1 MKYNISGLSEEE
13 IKKSREKHGT
23 NELTPAETTTF
34 LDKLK
39 ENFDDPIIKIL
50 IVALVINVVFFFL
63 GQTEWYES
71 LGIAIAVLLATVIS
85 TWSEYSNEESFQ
97 KLQEDASKIKCKVF
111 RNNLIEEV
119 YIDDIVVGDY
129 VLLQSG
135 DKIPADGK
143 LIQGSLN
150 VDQASLT
157 GEAKEIKKKA
167 VPEDFKEEKKNTD
180 LTNPYDLYRGTVAV
194 SGEGI
199 LKVEEVGDKTFYG
212 NLAQEMQTED
222 RESPL
227 KVKLGALA
235 EGISK
240 FGYIGGTLIAVAFMF
255 KKVLLD
261 NAFDMAQ
268 ISAYLS
274 NWQTPVNDLVTAIIL
289 AIIIIVVAVPEG
301 LPMMI
306 AMVLSLN
313 MRKLL
318 KDNILVRKLIGI
330 ETSGSLN
337 ILFSDKTGT
346 ITKGQLEAVTFVSGF
361 KGEYASYDKIPDK
374 LGNLLNLSLKNNT
387 NALIKEKDEG
397 GGIQVVGG
405 NATERALLEF
415 VASNGKP
422 DSKEEVIKT
431 IPFDSE
437 HKYSAT
443 QVKGEHN
450 LTLIKGAPEKLL
462 DKCAYY
468 YDENGEKLPFKNRD
482 EIEAKIDELAAKAIR
497 IIAVATSED
506 DLQEDHN
513 FSNLNLVGII
523 GIRDDLRDESVSA
536 IKEAKDAGI
545 QVVMIT
551 GDRKETAVAI
561 AKDAGLIES
570 SKDIVLTSQE
580 IQELTDDQLKEM
592 LPNIRVIARAL
603 PTDKSR
609 LVKIAQELDLVVGMT
624 GDGVNDSP
632 ALKRADIGFAMGSGT
647 EVAKEAGDIV
657 VLDDNFLSITK
668 SVLYGRTIFNSI
680 RKFIVYQ
687 LTVNVGA
694 ILIAFIGPFI
704 GVDLPLTMTQM
715 LWVNLVM
722 DTLAALAFGGEAA
735 LKKYMKEPP
744 KRRTEAIINKDMWSS
759 ILLNGGFLAAICIF
773 YLKSPF
779 IESVF
784 RVGPAGNED
793 IYLLTGF
800 FTFFIFL
807 NAFNT
812 FNARTTEINLFEH
825 ILENKG
831 FLKIVALIFG
841 VQIVLTYIGGEI
853 LRTAGLNLQEWIYVI
868 LLSSLIVPLDLMRK
882 SIRNIIS
889 KPNVEK
895 DTDLVRGRGAVLERA
910 ITKEDKDK

>member
-23 NELTPAETTTF
+23 NELTPVETTTF
-34 LDKLK
+34 FDKLK

-111 RNNLIEEV
+111 RNNLIEEI

-143 LIQGSLN
+143 LIQGSLS

-180 LTNPYDLYRGTVAV
+180 LTNPYDLYRGTIAV
-194 SGEGI
+194 SGEGV
-199 LKVEEVGDKTFYG
+199 LKVKEVGDKTFYG

-240 FGYIGGTLIAVAFMF
+240 FGYIGGTLIALAFMF

-361 KGEYASYDKIPDK
+361 KGEYTSYDKIPDK

-387 NALIKEKDEG
+387 NALIKEKNEG
-397 GGIQVVGG
+397 TGIAVVGG

-415 VASNGKP
+415 VASNGKD
-422 DSKEEVIKT
+422 DSKEKIIKE

-443 QVKGEHN
+443 QIKGEHN
-450 LTLIKGAPEKLL
+450 LTLIKGAPEKLI

-513 FSNLNLVGII
+513 FNNLNLVGII

-561 AKDAGLIES
+561 AKDAGLIEN

-779 IESVF
+779 IESIF

-831 FLKIVALIFG
+831 FLRIVALIFG

-853 LRTAGLNLQEWIYVI
+853 LRTAGLNAQEWIYVI
-868 LLSSLIVPLDLMRK
+868 LLSSLIIPLDLMRK
-882 SIRNIIS
+882 SIRNIILKS
-889 KPNVEK
+889 NVEK
-895 DTDLVRGRGAVLERA
+895 DTDLVRGSGAVLERA

>member
-1 MKYNISGLSEEE
+1 MKYDISGLSEEE

-23 NELTPAETTTF
+23 NELTPVETTTF
-34 LDKLK
+34 FDKLK

-71 LGIAIAVLLATVIS
+71 LGIAIAVILATVIS

-143 LIQGSLN
+143 LIQGSLS

-240 FGYIGGTLIAVAFMF
+240 FGYIGGTLIALAFMF

-361 KGEYASYDKIPDK
+361 KGEYTSYDKIPDK

-415 VASNGKP
+415 VASNGKA
-422 DSKEEVIKT
+422 DSKEEVIKE

-497 IIAVATSED
+497 IIAVATSENA
-506 DLQEDHN
+506 LQEDHN
-513 FSNLNLVGII
+513 FNNLNLVGII

-779 IESVF
+779 IESIF

-831 FLKIVALIFG
+831 FLRIVALIFG

-853 LRTAGLNLQEWIYVI
+853 LRTAGLNAQEWIYVI
-868 LLSSLIVPLDLMRK
+868 LLSSLIIPLDLMRK

-895 DTDLVRGRGAVLERA
+895 DTDLVRGSGAVLERA